1 VYVYASAPQF
11 PNQTYS
17 DGNYWV
23 DVVFSSSGTNN
34 LTVANPASASPNP
47 VTGVTTALS
56 VLAADSG
63 GEAIVTYTWSA
74 TGPAAVTFSANG
86 TNAAKNTT
94 ATLAQ
99 AGSYTLQALL
109 QDPTGALATS
119 SVGVTVSQTAT
130 SVTVTPASASVIT
143 SGSQTFTAAVKD
155 QFGNNIPSAPVSWS
169 VSGGGTISTSG
180 VFTAGTTVGG
190 PFTVTAT
197 YGAAHGTASV
207 TVTAAPSG
215 GLSIWTSTVVP
226 ATPWINSTAA
236 VTLGVKFRADTAG
249 KITGIRF
256 YKGAGN
262 NGTHTG
268 LLYSSSGTL
277 LAQATFTGETASG
290 WQQVNLSSAVSIL
303 ANTTYVAALFTTSG
317 FAFNQNYFTSTG
329 VDNPPLHALKSGV
342 DGGNGVYVYANA
354 PQFPNQTYSDSNYWV
369 DVVFSSGP

>member
-1 VYVYASAPQF
+1 M
-11 PNQTYS
+11 
-17 DGNYWV
+17 
-23 DVVFSSSGTNN
+23 
-34 LTVANPASASPNP
+34 
-47 VTGVTTALS
+47 
-56 VLAADSG
+56 
-63 GEAIVTYTWSA
+63 
-74 TGPAAVTFSANG
+74 
-86 TNAAKNTT
+86 
-94 ATLAQ
+94 
-99 AGSYTLQALL
+99 
-109 QDPTGALATS
+109 
-119 SVGVTVSQTAT
+119 
-130 SVTVTPASASVIT
+130 
-143 SGSQTFTAAVKD
+143 
-155 QFGNNIPSAPVSWS
+155 
-169 VSGGGTISTSG
+169 
-180 VFTAGTTVGG
+180 
-190 PFTVTAT
+190 
-197 YGAAHGTASV
+197 
-207 TVTAAPSG
+207 
-215 GLSIWTSTVVP
+215 SIWTSTVVP
-226 ATPWINSTAA
+226 ATPWINSTSA

-262 NGTHTG
+262 NGTHAG